1 MVRIPTRDLASLTR
15 IVEDILNSVALKN
28 IPSIEMLGIWKLDPG
43 ILKGPVRR
51 IRFCVQE
58 IGVVK

>member
-15 IVEDILNSVALKN
+15 IVEDILNSVALK
-28 IPSIEMLGIWKLDPG
+28 LDPG